1 MQFGDRLVAL
11 HKSWWRGNV
20 NEICVGPKRNVW
32 LQQKGSI
39 TIWTSSEL
47 GQHFVWVAASISAMG
62 QQLLPLLYGCR
73 RLWLCVPQACAMSLM
88 TIHFLF
94 ANHKKIEVQL
104 IFDLL
109 GGSTCRTT
117 CKLILFEK
125 CQNNFIHT
133 IVCKKLTIK
142 LYFG

>member
-1 MQFGDRLVAL
+1 MGCCL
-11 HKSWWRGNV
+11 N
-20 NEICVGPKRNVW
+20 IRN
-32 LQQKGSI
+32 GTAI
-39 TIWTSSEL
+39 AAPA
-47 GQHFVWVAASISAMG
+47 VWVSPTMN
-62 QQLLPLLYGCR
+62 
-73 RLWLCVPQACAMSLM
+73 LCTPSVCYELDDHPFSVCKSQ
-88 TIHFLF
+88 
-94 ANHKKIEVQL
+94 KIEVQL

-125 CQNNFIHT
+125 CQNNFVHT